1 MTISRRLTLSND
13 KKKTEKDT
21 QTSEN
26 QLKML
31 KAPTLDVS
39 KIEMPTEMLKLG
51 TPIEMK
57 KLEKPMEM
65 PKLEIT
71 IAARAL
77 TKVNIALKNKRG
89 LGDVVMTE
97 LEIAVAPMHRLCKK
111 AGADR
116 VSEAAAKE
124 LAKALEEIGV
134 KIAKEAL
141 DYAMH
146 AGRKT
151 IKAEDIE
158 TATRKVTGKLFFDY
172 Y

>member
-1 MTISRRLTLSND
+1 LLIRQIVCQRNSTQKTITKVKYCF
-13 KKKTEKDT
+13 KKKK
-21 QTSEN
+21 
-26 QLKML
+26 
-31 KAPTLDVS
+31 
-39 KIEMPTEMLKLG
+39 
-51 TPIEMK
+51 
-57 KLEKPMEM
+57 
-65 PKLEIT
+65 
-71 IAARAL
+71 
-77 TKVNIALKNKRG
+77 KRG
-89 LGDVVMTE
+89 VVIMTE

-124 LAKALEEIGV
+124 LAKALEDIGV

-158 TATRKVTGKLFFDY
+158 IAARKVMGK
-172 Y
+172 